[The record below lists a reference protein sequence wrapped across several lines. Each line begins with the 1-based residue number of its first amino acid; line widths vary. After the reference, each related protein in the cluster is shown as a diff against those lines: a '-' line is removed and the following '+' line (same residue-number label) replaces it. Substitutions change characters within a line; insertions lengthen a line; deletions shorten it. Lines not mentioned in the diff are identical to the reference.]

1 MTRTIRAVAMAGM
14 TAGVMALTPGGAAA
28 EGGPESSIRYST
40 FLVPEEGVVVH
51 GWQASVVVGSGRRLS
66 WVLDGGGHYAG
77 GDSVHTLLAG
87 PRVSTRP
94 SRGGV
99 SLFAQ
104 MLAGVGLLRDDETA
118 AVFAA
123 LPGVGLDLGAGKPA
137 GFRIQVDWPLITN
150 YGVLGGVPRIS
161 AGVVL
166 RPGRR

>member
-1 MTRTIRAVAMAGM
+1 MAVAGM
-14 TAGVMALTPGGAAA
+14 TAGVMALTSGVATA

-40 FLVPEEGVVVH
+40 FVVPEEGAVIH
-51 GWQASVVVGSGRRLS
+51 GWQASVVARPERRLS
-66 WVLDGGGHYAG
+66 WVLDGGGHYAD

-87 PRVSTRP
+87 PRLSTRP

-104 MLAGVGLLRDDETA
+104 VLAGVGLLRDDETA

-123 LPGVGLDLGAGKPA
+123 LPGFGIDVGAGKPA
-137 GFRIQVDWPLITN
+137 GFRVQVDWPLITN
-150 YGVLGGVPRIS
+150 YGVLYQAPRIS